1 MENFK
6 ESEDEDS
13 YSGLNSIIQ
22 LDKEKDQAEIVDMV
36 WQNSNAFEKFRAKIK
51 TYNKPQDFSDLLV
64 IKCNKEI
71 WKKRMNAQ
79 HRKKDL
85 KVKNF

>member
-36 WQNSNAFEKFRAKIK
+36 WQNPNAFEKFRAKIK

-79 HRKKDL
+79 HRNKDL

>member
-36 WQNSNAFEKFRAKIK
+36 WQNPNAFEKFRAKIK
-51 TYNKPQDFSDLLV
+51 T
-64 IKCNKEI
+64 CNK
-71 WKKRMNAQ
+71 
-79 HRKKDL
+79 H
-85 KVKNF
+85 